1 MIYPLSYYYLIQNI
15 AKTAL
20 DHSEKG
26 LTEKHS
32 GLLARE
38 NLSLKEQFNWKAKP
52 WAVESTCVKIKSKF
66 NVL

>member
-1 MIYPLSYYYLIQNI
+1 MIYPLSYYCLVQNV
-15 AKTAL
+15 AKTTL
-20 DHSEKG
+20 DHSEKE

-52 WAVESTCVKIKSKF
+52 SAVISALRQNKEQI
-66 NVL
+66 